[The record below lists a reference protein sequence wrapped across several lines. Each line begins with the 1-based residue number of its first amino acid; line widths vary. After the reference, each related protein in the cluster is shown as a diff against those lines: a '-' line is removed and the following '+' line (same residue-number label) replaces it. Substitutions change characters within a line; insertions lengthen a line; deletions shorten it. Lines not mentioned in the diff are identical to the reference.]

1 MNVITLVRKKT
12 LIRAKNSDLPKND
25 LNPIILFIIILN
37 NQIIEMTDLRGRGS
51 MTEKVWLKNYPAE
64 IPHEIDI
71 PKIPVH
77 QFLTDAYK
85 VNPAKIAIH
94 FMGKEL
100 TYKELYESALKFANY
115 LQNLGVEKGDRIAV
129 MLPNCPQAVIA
140 YYGIMYV
147 GGIVVQTNPL
157 YTKRELQYQM
167 VDSGAKIILGLDILY
182 PRITKILK
190 ETQIENVI
198 ITGIKDYLP
207 FPKNLVYP
215 FIQKKQYGFSV
226 KVEHSGMNHLF
237 SEIMRSTPL
246 KEITVPFDFEE
257 DLALLQY
264 TGGTTGF
271 PKGVM
276 LTHKNLIANTMMC
289 NAWLYKCEDGQEIVL
304 GILPFFHVYGMITVL
319 ILSVMKKSKMVL
331 MPKFDV
337 EDTLKTIDKQK
348 PTLFP
353 GAPTMYI
360 GLLNHPD
367 IGKYNLS
374 SIKACLSGSAPLP
387 LEVQE
392 RFETITGGKL
402 VEGYGLTETSP
413 VTHANFIWDKRVSGS
428 VGIPWPN
435 TNSVILRSGEAEP
448 LPPGEIGEIAIKG
461 PQVMKGYWNRPE
473 DTAMSFADGW
483 FLTGDL
489 GYMDEN
495 GYFFIVDRKKDMIIA
510 GGYNI
515 YPREVEEVL
524 YEHDAIQECVVA
536 GIPDSYRGETVK
548 AYIVLKEGHSVTEKE
563 LNDHCRQNLA
573 VYKVPRAY
581 EFRTELPKTAVGKI
595 LRRTLIEEEKAK
607 LIAQKEG

>member
-1 MNVITLVRKKT
+1 
-12 LIRAKNSDLPKND
+12 
-25 LNPIILFIIILN
+25 
-37 NQIIEMTDLRGRGS
+37 

-85 VNPAKIAIH
+85 ANPAKIAIH
-94 FMGKEL
+94 FLGKEL

-115 LQNLGVEKGDRIAV
+115 LQSLGVEKGDRVAV

-140 YYGIMYV
+140 YYGIMYA

-157 YTKRELQYQM
+157 YTERELQYQM
-167 VDSGAKIILGLDILY
+167 ADSGAKVILGLDILY

-198 ITGIKDYLP
+198 VTGIKDYLP

-237 SEIMRSTPL
+237 VEIMRSAPL

-289 NAWLYKCEDGQEIVL
+289 NAWLYKCQDGQEVIL
-304 GILPFFHVYGMITVL
+304 GILPFFHVYGMTTVL
-319 ILSVMKKSKMVL
+319 ILSVMTKNKMVL

-387 LEVQE
+387 VEVQE

-413 VTHANFIWDKRVSGS
+413 VTHANFIWGERVSGS
-428 VGIPWPN
+428 IGIPWPN
-435 TNSVILRSGEAEP
+435 TDATILRSGEAEP
-448 LPPGEIGEIAIKG
+448 LPPGEMGEIAIKG

-536 GIPDSYRGETVK
+536 GIPDPYRGETVK
-548 AYIVLKEGHSVTEKE
+548 AYIVLKEGHSATEKE
-563 LNDHCRQNLA
+563 LNDYCRKNLA
-573 VYKVPRAY
+573 AYKVPRAY

-595 LRRTLIEEEKAK
+595 LRRTLVEEEKAK
-607 LIAQKEG
+607 LAAEKEAK